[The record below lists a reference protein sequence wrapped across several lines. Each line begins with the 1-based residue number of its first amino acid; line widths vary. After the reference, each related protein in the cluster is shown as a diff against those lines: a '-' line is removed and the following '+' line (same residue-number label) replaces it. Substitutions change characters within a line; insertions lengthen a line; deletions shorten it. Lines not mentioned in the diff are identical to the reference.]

1 MLLPGMQRTI
11 RLVDFD
17 WPRGPV
23 SIEELMAMPSAQWE
37 HIRFE
42 ITKRRQEHPT
52 QPLARC
58 RLCGGSVFIKAQAT
72 AQGLSPYFAHF
83 SGAESDCA
91 WHHGRNLH
99 PDDARA
105 AQYLG
110 QQESALHRWLCEQIA
125 EIVSLDPRARE
136 ISVERYHRPTIE
148 GRGRWP
154 DVYFE
159 IDGLARFAIEI
170 QLSKPFASEIVA
182 RQLFY
187 NREGISLIWLFREL
201 NEPLPQGF
209 RDVITLQRGNAF
221 TIGDD
226 LLRHSRA
233 NGQLFLDCHL
243 EASRGGFLKP
253 KRVVLDALTLTSGRS
268 VFLSDR
274 RTDVLKEF
282 CKAGRTK
289 WVNAFRQ
296 APGTTSRNPFSE
308 SIYHSAWDSARMFV
322 PALSVWKQRYWQ
334 TEGGSGVAFFCEL
347 IAILFSI
354 AHSGKGDGD
363 RLYLT
368 RIEGPEALLQMLNA
382 KLSGWAFMPY
392 AELISA
398 FLRASARAELL
409 ARSSLANIL
418 YHARRSRAQVGP
430 EDPTWQAAVRIFPEM
445 LDGVRRQ
452 EMIDVGA
459 LPAWAGG
466 TLR

>member
-1 MLLPGMQRTI
+1 MLQPALQRTI

-23 SIEELMAMPSAQWE
+23 SIEQLMAMPSAQWE

-42 ITKRRQEHPT
+42 ITKRRQEDPV

-58 RLCGGSVFIKAQAT
+58 RLCRGSVFIKAQAT
-72 AQGLSPYFAHF
+72 SAGLAPYFAHF
-83 SGAESDCA
+83 SDVRSDCP
-91 WHHGRNLH
+91 WHHGPNLR

-110 QQESALHRWLCEQIA
+110 QQESALHRWLCEQVA
-125 EIVSLDPRARE
+125 EVVSLDARARD
-136 ISVERYHRPTIE
+136 ISVDTYRRATIE

-159 IDGLARFAIEI
+159 LEGLARFAIEI
-170 QLSKPFASEIVA
+170 QLSKPFAPEIAA

-187 NREGISLIWLFREL
+187 NREGISLIWLFRNL
-201 NEPLPQGF
+201 DDPLPQGF

-221 TIGDD
+221 TIGDEV
-226 LLRHSRA
+226 LRDSREK
-233 NGQLFLDCHL
+233 GQLLLDCHL
-243 EASRGGFLKP
+243 ETARGGFLKP
-253 KRVVLDALTLTSGRS
+253 KRVGLDALTLTSGRS
-268 VFLSDR
+268 VFLTDR

-282 CKAGRTK
+282 CKTGRVK

-296 APGTTSRNPFSE
+296 APGTTSRSPFSE

-322 PALSVWKQRYWQ
+322 PALSAWKQRYWQ
-334 TEGGSGVAFFCEL
+334 TEGGSGGVFFCEL

-368 RIEGPEALLQMLNA
+368 RIHGPEALLQMLNA
-382 KLSGWAFMPY
+382 KLNGRAFMPY
-392 AELISA
+392 ADLISA
-398 FLRASARAELL
+398 FLRGSARTELL
-409 ARSSLANIL
+409 ARSSFVQIL
-418 YHARRSRAQVGP
+418 DQARRSRAQVGP
-430 EDPTWQAAVRIFPEM
+430 EDPTWQAAARIFPEV

-459 LPAWAGG
+459 LPSWAGG
-466 TLR
+466 SA